1 MNCPS
6 GDFNGQ
12 GGVLAHAFYPGN
24 NIHHRGNIHFDS
36 SEHFS
41 ELDEG
46 NRPYPKIVFFTIC
59 LHEIGHALGLA
70 HQPDKNILYVMYKS
84 IHSDKLRFAKHWKQS
99 LNCKRFLGRNAE
111 TLKGF
116 VVYKVIKERCYLY
129 CGNTLDREMRVSAL
143 YCNDHCRKE
152 YFNDNN

>member
-1 MNCPS
+1 MKKDDNS
-6 GDFNGQ
+6 ANVSYSY
-12 GGVLAHAFYPGN
+12 VL
-24 NIHHRGNIHFDS
+24 RK
-36 SEHFS
+36 EM
-41 ELDEG
+41 DED
-46 NRPYPKIVFFTIC
+46 YIFFHSWKAPKSK
-59 LHEIGHALGLA
+59 H
-70 HQPDKNILYVMYKS
+70 PLY
-84 IHSDKLRFAKHWKQS
+84 SDKLRFAKHWKQS

-116 VVYKVIKERCYLY
+116 VVYKVIKERCCLY